1 MGKKHNNK
9 SSTDSKN
16 KSAGVNTS
24 TELVPEEFKRVIY
37 DFINDFSITFPEYS
51 DKLEDHFTM
60 VSVVNDDGSGEKT
73 ERIITDDNNKKLYEY
88 CKSVYPSRFFD
99 ILYKNGDIF
108 KATNDNVG
116 GGVGGEGG
124 GDDLDKIDAYFL
136 PNIDFIKVWNTP
148 DISDNTR
155 NTIWKYLQL
164 ILFSIITNISDRDSF
179 GETAK
184 LFEAINEDELKT
196 KLEETFKNM
205 QDMFMGAGAG
215 TGTGTGAGG
224 SKSGETGEAG
234 ENTKFDIPD
243 MKEFEKFAEHF
254 KNFSGENGDID
265 MSSFPGFPGFP
276 GFDFKNASQSSG
288 AGGGDASAEDGS
300 KKQPDIPN
308 PEAIHEHISKLLN
321 GKIGSLAKEIAEET
335 AGDLDLGVDFDNPEN
350 INMGNVFQKLFKN
363 PGKLMNMVKN
373 VGKKLDD
380 KFKNGDIKESEI
392 MQEASEMLSNMKNMP
407 GMGNL
412 SSMLNQ
418 LGMSGLGGLGGL
430 AGLAGLGGKGGKV
443 NMGAL
448 QSHFQQNMKQAKMK
462 ERMQSKLQQRQQQ
475 QQQQPAQ
482 AQASVSST
490 QPPQV
495 RPTTSVFKAGE
506 QIQQTPRPMGGVGL
520 PASQSETSTD
530 NKMFTADNADNT
542 DVAHKKKKKKNK
554 NKK

>member
-24 TELVPEEFKRVIY
+24 TEVVPDEFKRVIY
-37 DFINDFSITFPEYS
+37 DFINDFSTTFPEYS

-108 KATNDNVG
+108 KVTNDSVG

-124 GDDLDKIDAYFL
+124 GEDLAKIDAYFL

-215 TGTGTGAGG
+215 TGTGAGG

-265 MSSFPGFPGFP
+265 MSSFPGFT
-276 GFDFKNASQSSG
+276 GFDFKNASQSS
-288 AGGGDASAEDGS
+288 AAGGDASAEDGS

-482 AQASVSST
+482 AQASVPST
-490 QPPQV
+490 QPSQV

-530 NKMFTADNADNT
+530 NKMFTADTVDNT
-542 DVAHKKKKKKNK
+542 NVAHKKKKKKNK
-554 NKK
+554 K